1 MHNPYGNTGPNLE
14 NNATKLILITPSDT
28 DQLPQVCKGLR
39 IWNPNTVE
47 SAFVI
52 VPVSGDPVPLM
63 IPAKSLFIEPTVVSQ
78 VMETGTDPNLIFHGY
93 TD

>member
-1 MHNPYGNTGPNLE
+1 VHNPYGNTGPNLE
-14 NNATKLILITPSDT
+14 NNATRIISIVPADA
-28 DQLPQVCKGLR
+28 DLPQVCKGLR
-39 IWNPNTVE
+39 IWNPNTTE

-52 VPVSGDPVPLM
+52 VTIKGDQVNLM
-63 IPAKSLFIEPTVVSQ
+63 IPAKSLFIEPTVVAR